1 MLHFL
6 HNFVYYLTLEVI
18 GPNAH
23 EMEAGLQEARDMDQV
38 TLLYGALHGFCRAV
52 DEDPSRFFCLSSII
66 LHLQSVLFAVC
77 DEQDL

>member
-1 MLHFL
+1 M

-38 TLLYGALHGFCRAV
+38 MLWCGVVWCAEVCCGVCGWIGRGK
-52 DEDPSRFFCLSSII
+52 SRGES
-66 LHLQSVLFAVC
+66 
-77 DEQDL
+77 DGEGEEGEREREREG